1 MSRAPD
7 LLATF
12 RSLPLFR
19 ECTDAELREIDAVSD
34 PVSVKAGRSLVRQ
47 GEVGREFVVI
57 VEGTASVTRDDE
69 TIATLGPGDHFGEL
83 ALLVD
88 HPRNATVTAL
98 TDLRIEVIDRRGF
111 QSVLEGS
118 PHLTRNLLMSLA
130 KRLSEVDD
138 RH

>member
-19 ECTDAELREIDAVSD
+19 ECTDAELREIDAMSD
-34 PVSVKAGRSLVRQ
+34 SVSVSAGRSLVRQ

-57 VEGTASVTRDDE
+57 VEGNATVTRDDE

-88 HPRNATVTAL
+88 HPRNATVTAQ

-111 QSVLEGS
+111 QTLLEDS
-118 PHLTRNLLMSLA
+118 PHLTRNLLLSLA
-130 KRLSEVDD
+130 RRLSEVDD
-138 RH
+138 GD